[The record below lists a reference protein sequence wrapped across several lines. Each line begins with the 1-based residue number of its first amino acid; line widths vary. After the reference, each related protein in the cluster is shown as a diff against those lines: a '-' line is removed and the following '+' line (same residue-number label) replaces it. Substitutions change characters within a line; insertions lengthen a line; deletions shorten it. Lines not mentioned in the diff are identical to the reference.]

1 MNEKKKYMLIS
12 AIIFL
17 CIGGWFYSISSPS
30 YSHNRII
37 SSYESEII
45 KLPEPNYNGNISVEK
60 ALLIRRSIR
69 DYKDEPLTLEEVS
82 QLLWAAQG
90 ITKTDMIDSQYL
102 IHYRTTPSAGALY
115 PLELYIVAG
124 NVINLPEGIYK
135 YKPVEHELIKIAEGD
150 KRIQLSV
157 AALNQAC
164 IRNCS
169 AVIVFGAV
177 YKRTTQKY
185 LERGIRYVYMEAGH
199 AAQNVYL
206 QAASLNLGTVVVGGF
221 DDDEVKKVVNM
232 TDDEN
237 RPLLNEE
244 PLYLMSVGKVIITEV
259 EKENSFKALPK
270 EFTLSQNFPNPFN
283 ASTRITFQLTEALKV
298 QVVVY
303 DIQGR
308 EVRRLLDGYVTA
320 GRHSVTWDGRD
331 NAGKNTSSGI
341 YIYRLEAKEKG
352 LVSAKRM
359 ILIR

>member
-1 MNEKKKYMLIS
+1 
-12 AIIFL
+12 
-17 CIGGWFYSISSPS
+17 
-30 YSHNRII
+30 
-37 SSYESEII
+37 
-45 KLPEPNYNGNISVEK
+45 
-60 ALLIRRSIR
+60 
-69 DYKDEPLTLEEVS
+69 
-82 QLLWAAQG
+82 
-90 ITKTDMIDSQYL
+90 
-102 IHYRTTPSAGALY
+102 
-115 PLELYIVAG
+115 
-124 NVINLPEGIYK
+124 
-135 YKPVEHELIKIAEGD
+135 
-150 KRIQLSV
+150 
-157 AALNQAC
+157 
-164 IRNCS
+164 
-169 AVIVFGAV
+169 
-177 YKRTTQKY
+177 
-185 LERGIRYVYMEAGH
+185 
-199 AAQNVYL
+199 
-206 QAASLNLGTVVVGGF
+206 
-221 DDDEVKKVVNM
+221 M